1 MPNFS
6 FLLIFSRSQSKSTVL
21 IEVSPRRY
29 FERKYQRN
37 SEDNDVSENKDLCF
51 KSNSRKKL
59 EYNIDHTAASPTK
72 KTDGQL
78 TEDIGKV
85 TSNFFGDIT
94 DTQNES
100 ESDTE
105 KASSSEDCHS
115 YKDGDDGKDSDY
127 EPPQLLECSSAVEKT
142 L

>member
-1 MPNFS
+1 M
-6 FLLIFSRSQSKSTVL
+6 
-21 IEVSPRRY
+21 
-29 FERKYQRN
+29 
-37 SEDNDVSENKDLCF
+37 
-51 KSNSRKKL
+51 
-59 EYNIDHTAASPTK
+59 
-72 KTDGQL
+72 QL
-78 TEDIGKV
+78 TENIGKV

-94 DTQNES
+94 DTQNEN

-105 KASSSEDCHS
+105 KASSSEECDS